1 MSVMSIGKPS
11 EFDAIVPAPFG
22 AIGVK
27 VADDYVTGLR
37 LISEPL
43 PFYCADQPFVQH
55 VALQLQQYLENADH
69 GLDLPHT
76 MQGTPFQKR
85 VWRAMATIPSGQ
97 VWTYSELASSVASGP
112 RAVANVCGANH
123 LPLLI
128 PCHRVVAKDG
138 IGGFMKN
145 DQRGLDIKRWLLQ
158 HEHVHVDD

>member
-1 MSVMSIGKPS
+1 MPVMDNSKSS

-43 PFYCADQPFVQH
+43 PPYCVDQPFVQH
-55 VALQLQQYLENADH
+55 VVHQLQQYLENAEH
-69 GLDLPHT
+69 ELDFPYV
-76 MQGTPFQKR
+76 MEGTPFQKR
-85 VWRAMATIPSGQ
+85 VWRAMATIPLGQ
-97 VWTYSELASSVASGP
+97 VWTYSELANHVASGP

-128 PCHRVVAKDG
+128 PCHRIVAKNG
-138 IGGFMKN
+138 LGGFMRN
-145 DQRGLDIKRWLLQ
+145 DAKGLKVKRWLLQ
-158 HEHVHVDD
+158 HEHVNLDG

>member
-1 MSVMSIGKPS
+1 MDNSKSS
-11 EFDAIVPAPFG
+11 EFDAIIPTPFG

-43 PFYCADQPFVQH
+43 SPYCADQPFVQH
-55 VALQLQQYLENADH
+55 VVHQLQQYLENAEH
-69 GLDLPHT
+69 ELDFPYI

-85 VWRAMATIPSGQ
+85 VWRAMATIPLGQ
-97 VWTYSELASSVASGP
+97 IWTYSELADRVSSGP

-128 PCHRVVAKDG
+128 PCHRAATAIAG
-138 IGGFMKN
+138 YAAG
-145 DQRGLDIKRWLLQ
+145 
-158 HEHVHVDD
+158 

>member
-1 MSVMSIGKPS
+1 MLIMSIRKPS
-11 EFDAIVPAPFG
+11 KFDAIVPAPFG

-37 LISEPL
+37 LISESL
-43 PFYCADQPFVQH
+43 PPYCADQPFVQH
-55 VALQLQQYLENADH
+55 VVLQLQQYLANADH
-69 GLDLPHT
+69 GLDLPHILP
-76 MQGTPFQKR
+76 GTPFQKR

-97 VWTYSELASSVASGP
+97 VWTYSELAASVASGP

-145 DQRGLDIKRWLLQ
+145 DKRGLDVKRWLLQ
-158 HEHVHVDD
+158 HEHVHDYD